1 MMDYINLTI
10 LAMIALSGLLLA
22 SCAQVRSNV
31 YPLPEKYL
39 RQDELSAV
47 LTRVAELNPSLAKLR
62 IIGFSSSENLP
73 IYALEIGQPQAT
85 RKVLII
91 GQHHGDEVLGVNITV
106 AFARRLLSA
115 SAEDLLQHTS
125 FWLIPTLNPEGFR
138 IVSSGTYQFKRKN
151 NRDTDGNKLLDLRT
165 DGVDLNRNYPV
176 FWDKDID
183 TNPLSPNYK
192 GSGPASEKEIQ
203 AVIALAQE
211 QGFDTALFL
220 HSSASGQLNET
231 VFLPAADPTAPLYQ
245 QTLSLAERY
254 AKMVK
259 RDYQHGTYA
268 VHTKSVSEVGNARN
282 YFFHRLGCKAMLIE
296 IGGINSQGSGVIHPP
311 EKVLDRITKRQVQA
325 LIKLFSEPDAL
336 TDQQPQP

>member
-1 MMDYINLTI
+1 MFMTYFDMLIVLLIAGFCLI
-10 LAMIALSGLLLA
+10 LG
-22 SCAQVRSNV
+22 SCAQVRGNV

-39 RQDELSAV
+39 RQNELTGV
-47 LTRVAELNPSLAKLR
+47 LTQVAELNPSLAKLR

-73 IYALEIGQPQAT
+73 IYALEIGNPQAT

-106 AFARRLLSA
+106 AFARQLLGA
-115 SAEDLLQHTS
+115 NGHELLQHTR

-183 TNPLSPNYK
+183 TNPVSPNYK
-192 GSGPASEKEIQ
+192 GSGPASEKEVQ

-231 VFLPAADPTAPLYQ
+231 VFLPAADPTAPLYL
-245 QTLSLAERY
+245 QTLALAERY
-254 AKMVK
+254 ARMVK
-259 RDYQHGTYA
+259 RDYQPGTYV

-282 YFFHRLGCKAMLIE
+282 YFYHRLGCKAFLIE
-296 IGGINSQGSGVIHPP
+296 IGGVNQQGIGIIHPP
-311 EKVLDRITKRQVQA
+311 SEMLDKITKRQVQA
-325 LIKLFSEPDAL
+325 LLRLFAD
-336 TDQQPQP
+336 DQDLPGKP